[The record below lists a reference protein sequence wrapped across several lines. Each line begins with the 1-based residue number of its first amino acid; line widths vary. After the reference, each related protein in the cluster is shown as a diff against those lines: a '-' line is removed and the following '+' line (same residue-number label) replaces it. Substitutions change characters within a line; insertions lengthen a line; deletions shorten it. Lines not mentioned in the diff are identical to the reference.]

1 MNAILA
7 LPARLRLALTL
18 VIGVATIWSLAL
30 YDLDRS
36 RASEQRESE
45 QITIFQAQ
53 AFAENARSTIKRIN
67 EIALDLRSYWAGN
80 RAGFA
85 DIVRRRQ
92 EHSADVAFQVAVIG
106 ADGYLEYSNLA
117 SGGGRMFLGEREH
130 FRVHSGAPG
139 RDRLFIS
146 KPVLG
151 KVSGKWSI
159 QFTRPIFGPTG
170 FAGVIVISVS
180 PHSFAEF
187 GQNNVLRS
195 YEVSA
200 MVASGGEIMAR
211 HPNLEKYVGKTLS
224 NTPFQSRGEIPLSGH
239 YRRIAQ
245 TDGAERIYG
254 YFRIPEYELNFVV
267 GRTME
272 RALAPYFAHRRVVL
286 AVTSLVT
293 VLVVLLLVLQLRAN
307 AAREEM
313 ERKLRRSQSMLWS
326 AVEAVGEAFVIY
338 DEDDRLAYCN
348 DQCRAYH
355 GKSADLL
362 VPGRPYQ
369 EILRLGAERGQYPAA
384 VGRVDAWVAEALAAH
399 RSGNTVVIQ
408 KTDSGRW
415 LRVLDRITPEGFR
428 VGFRIDITELYEAK
442 DAAES
447 ANRAKSDFLAN
458 MSHEIRTPL
467 NGMLGM
473 AQVLLAPE
481 LAEQERIDCARI
493 ILRSGQTLLAL
504 LNDIL
509 DIAKVEAGMVR
520 LELAACSPV
529 ELIRESAQL
538 FAAAA
543 HLKQQEIEVASTLPA
558 ERHYLADPNRLRQML
573 ANLIGNAIKFSE
585 RGVIKVEVRQ
595 IEADQGGALLEFA
608 VIDSGVGIAEQDFAR
623 LFEPFS
629 QLDSSATRP
638 HGGTGLGLSIVR
650 KLARL
655 MGGDAGLTSELGR
668 GSRFWFRIRAGFGAA
683 LAAPASDAEQARRS
697 PLRLRGHVLVADDD
711 VIHRKVSQ
719 LILAQH
725 GLSCRLCENG
735 RQAVEAVE
743 SGEQFDL
750 ILMDI
755 AMPVRDGHGAL
766 EQIRRWQ
773 TAHGLRACPVVAIT
787 ANAFDEDRQRCLTAG
802 MDDFIAKPIA
812 FQTLG
817 QLLAKW
823 LPADRPAAPEG
834 AVPTP
839 AESTLATPMPAA
851 PAPAAPTPA
860 APDWDLLACIIE
872 QALPLLEQRRFD
884 AFGRFKALKAAVANT
899 ELACEVDDIEKALN
913 AMQFEQV
920 SERLRQ
926 LAHRRG
932 RSLSA

>member
-1 MNAILA
+1 VNAFRA
-7 LPARLRLALTL
+7 LPERVRLALTL
-18 VIGVATIWSLAL
+18 VTGVAIIWSLAC
-30 YDLDRS
+30 YDLYRS
-36 RASEQRESE
+36 RASELRASE
-45 QITIFQAQ
+45 QITVFQAQ

-67 EIALDLRSYWAGN
+67 EIALDLRSYWIGN

-92 EHSADVAFQVAVIG
+92 EYSGDVAFQVAVIG

-117 SGGGRMFLGEREH
+117 SGGERVFLGEREH
-130 FRVHSGAPG
+130 FRAHSRVPG

-170 FAGVIVISVS
+170 FAGVIVISVN
-180 PHSFAEF
+180 PGSFAEF
-187 GQNNVLRS
+187 GQNNILRA

-200 MVASGGEIMAR
+200 MVANSGEIMAR
-211 HPNLEKYVGKTLS
+211 HPKLEQYIGQTLHD
-224 NTPFQSRGEIPLSGH
+224 TPFQSRGDIPLSGH
-239 YRRIAQ
+239 YQRVAE
-245 TDGAERIYG
+245 TDGAERIYS

-267 GRTME
+267 GRTLE
-272 RALAPYFAHRRVVL
+272 HALAPYFAHRRVVL

-293 VLVVLLLVLQLRAN
+293 VLVALLLALQLRAN
-307 AAREEM
+307 AARAEM
-313 ERKLRRSQSMLWS
+313 ERQLRRSQSMLWS

-348 DQCRAYH
+348 DQCRVYH
-355 GKSADLL
+355 GKGADLL
-362 VPGRPYQ
+362 VPGRPYE

-384 VGRVDAWVAEALAAH
+384 VGRIDAWVAEALAAH
-399 RSGNTVVIQ
+399 RDGNTVVIQ
-408 KTDSGRW
+408 KTDDGRW
-415 LRVLDRITPEGFR
+415 LRVLDRFTPEGFR

-447 ANRAKSDFLAN
+447 ANRAKNDFLAN

-481 LAEQERIDCARI
+481 LAEQERINCARI

-529 ELIRESAQL
+529 ELIRESALL

-543 HLKQQEIEVASTLPA
+543 HLKQQKIEVASTLPA
-558 ERHYLADPNRLRQML
+558 ERQYLADPNRLRQML
-573 ANLIGNAIKFSE
+573 ANLIGNAIKFTE
-585 RGVIKVEVRQ
+585 RGVIKVDVHQ
-595 IEADQGGALLEFA
+595 VEADQGGALLEFA
-608 VIDSGVGIAEQDFAR
+608 VIDSGIGIAEQDFGR

-629 QLDSSATRP
+629 QLDSSATRSY
-638 HGGTGLGLSIVR
+638 GGTGLGLSIVR

-668 GSRFWFRIRAGFGAA
+668 GSRFWFRIRAGFGPDPVAPPAGDAA
-683 LAAPASDAEQARRS
+683 SPQRTPA
-697 PLRLRGHVLVADDD
+697 RLRGRVLVADDD
-711 VIHRKVSQ
+711 VIHRKVFE

-725 GLSCRLCENG
+725 GLSCHVCENG

-755 AMPVRDGHGAL
+755 AMPVLDGLGAL

-773 TAHGLRACPVVAIT
+773 AAHGLRVCPVVAIT
-787 ANAFDEDRQRCLTAG
+787 ANAFDEDRQRCLAAG
-802 MDDFIAKPIA
+802 MDDFIVKPIV
-812 FQTLG
+812 FQSLG
-817 QLLAKW
+817 QLLMKW
-823 LPADRPAAPEG
+823 LPADRVGAPDG
-834 AVPTP
+834 VV
-839 AESTLATPMPAA
+839 PMPAA
-851 PAPAAPTPA
+851 PATPTPA
-860 APDWDLLACIIE
+860 APTQAAPTQAAPDWNELARIIG
-872 QALPLLEQRRFD
+872 QVLPLLEQRRFD
-884 AFGRFKALKAAVANT
+884 AFGRFKELKAAVANT
-899 ELACEVDDIEKALN
+899 ALAGEVDEIEKALN

-926 LAHRRG
+926 MAHSRERNW
-932 RSLSA
+932 SA